1 MAATKHV
8 GSRMQDYLKDVVYVG
23 TASTSLTANL
33 TRYLASA
40 GATSVTN
47 QYLALMVLAAN
58 S

>member
-1 MAATKHV
+1 MSSHINEK
-8 GSRMQDYLKDVVYVG
+8 MQNYLKDVVYVG